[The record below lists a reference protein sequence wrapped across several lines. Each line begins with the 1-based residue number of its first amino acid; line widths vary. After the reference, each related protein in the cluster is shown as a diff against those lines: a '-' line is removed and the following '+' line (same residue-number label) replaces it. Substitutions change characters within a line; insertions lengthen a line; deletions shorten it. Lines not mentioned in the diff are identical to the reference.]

1 LPIWGTAA
9 EQPVV
14 AGLRLLA
21 GGNGHVVPDTA
32 QGPALALADCLQL
45 PDGDLADGRNDVVMA
60 RMVERPG
67 VAVRRVVE
75 RPGLSA
81 PALGFPQF
89 PEPPTC
95 PRSVA
100 RLWCSLPA
108 GCLAVVPGHP
118 RQRLPVWF
126 SPGPAGQHCPV
137 AATCCSSS
145 CGPPRGRFSGRGCGA
160 RCPASH

>member
-45 PDGDLADGRNDVVMA
+45 PAGDLADGRNDVVMA
-60 RMVERPG
+60 RVVERPG

-81 PALGFPQF
+81 PALGFSQF
-89 PEPPTC
+89 PEPPTY
-95 PRSVA
+95 PLSVA
-100 RLWCSLPA
+100 RRSGSLHA
-108 GCLAVVPGHP
+108 GLLAAVPCPP
-118 RQRLPVWF
+118 RQRL
-126 SPGPAGQHCPV
+126 
-137 AATCCSSS
+137 
-145 CGPPRGRFSGRGCGA
+145 
-160 RCPASH
+160 